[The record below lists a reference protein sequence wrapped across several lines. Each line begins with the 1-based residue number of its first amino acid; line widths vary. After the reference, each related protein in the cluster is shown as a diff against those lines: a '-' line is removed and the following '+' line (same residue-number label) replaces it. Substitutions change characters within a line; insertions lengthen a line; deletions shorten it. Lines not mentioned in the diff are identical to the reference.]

1 MYNETKQTMTPEE
14 EIELEIQARI
24 EFKYDEFKT
33 ALKNRLQFKYGQM
46 WDMTLKSQHIWEA
59 FKEVSEMIGKE
70 VSMPTP
76 SNEMVKLRKWKAKE
90 KAVED
95 IMNVFNP
102 RGQLRPSEFQ
112 SKVKQVV
119 SIIET
124 SQNY

>member
-1 MYNETKQTMTPEE
+1 MTAEE
-14 EIELEIQARI
+14 EIELEIKARI

-46 WDMTLKSQHIWEA
+46 WDMTHKSQYIWEA
-59 FKEVSEMIGKE
+59 FKEISEMIGKE

-90 KAVED
+90 KAVDD
-95 IMNVFNP
+95 IMKLFV
-102 RGQLRPSEFQ
+102 RKGDMMPSEYQ
-112 SKVKQVV
+112 SKIKQVV
-119 SIIET
+119 SIVET

>member
-1 MYNETKQTMTPEE
+1 MTPEE

-46 WDMTLKSQHIWEA
+46 WDMTHKSQYIWEA

-70 VSMPTP
+70 VSMAPP

-95 IMNVFNP
+95 ITKVFNSKGEYSS
-102 RGQLRPSEFQ
+102 REFQ
-112 SKVKQVV
+112 SKIKQVV
-119 SIIET
+119 SIVERA
-124 SQNY
+124 QNY

>member
-1 MYNETKQTMTPEE
+1 MTPEE

-46 WDMTLKSQHIWEA
+46 WDMTHKSQYIWEA

-70 VSMPTP
+70 VSMAPP

-95 IMNVFNP
+95 IMNVFNL
-102 RGQLRPSEFQ
+102 RGQLRPSEYQ
-112 SKVKQVV
+112 SKVRQVV
-119 SIIET
+119 SIVET